1 MPTST
6 AYTLNPNDPNLNNV
20 IEFNTDYRLTS
31 GKNNE
36 VIHDLIL
43 RLLNRLNLKID
54 GTILIPGPGGI
65 HEDYTELVIFKQSNK
80 IETINLPE
88 PTEEPTEALESKINR
103 LVHVLRF

>member
-1 MPTST
+1 MSIRCYEIDNEN
-6 AYTLNPNDPNLNNV
+6 ANTLKEYILNPNLNNV

-54 GTILIPGPGGI
+54 GTI
-65 HEDYTELVIFKQSNK
+65 
-80 IETINLPE
+80 
-88 PTEEPTEALESKINR
+88 
-103 LVHVLRF
+103 